1 MIAQSS
7 AQSQAI
13 LWGGVLIVA
22 VVLLGAVVWGIRRWL
37 FGVRTEEPPEAWS
50 LQHLRELR
58 ASGQIS
64 PEEFEILR
72 ANLLKSARKSA
83 GGGGEPSGGRRSAG
97 AESE

>member
-22 VVLLGAVVWGIRRWL
+22 IVVLGVVVWGIRRWL
-37 FGVRTEEPPEAWS
+37 FGVRTEEAPESWS

-72 ANLLKSARKSA
+72 ANLLKSARKSG